1 MKHKGHG
8 AAGRLSKSGVGFVH
22 WVVTQ
27 IKQLHILDYAND
39 CVPRGIFAA
48 QTNPVAQRIFVREEA
63 ASQGLVNYDHGE
75 VVGSILISDKPAFAE
90 RQANRGKISG
100 GRGCNLGSR
109 DFAGRRL
116 WTTLDPE
123 LSRS

>member
-1 MKHKGHG
+1 MKHKGHR

-27 IKQLHILDYAND
+27 IKQLHIPDYAND

-75 VVGSILISDKPAFAE
+75 VVGAILISDKPPFAQP
-90 RQANRGKISG
+90 QANLGKTSRGPS
-100 GRGCNLGSR
+100 CNLGIR
-109 DFAGRRL
+109 NFAGRRL
-116 WTTLDPE
+116 VTTLDPE